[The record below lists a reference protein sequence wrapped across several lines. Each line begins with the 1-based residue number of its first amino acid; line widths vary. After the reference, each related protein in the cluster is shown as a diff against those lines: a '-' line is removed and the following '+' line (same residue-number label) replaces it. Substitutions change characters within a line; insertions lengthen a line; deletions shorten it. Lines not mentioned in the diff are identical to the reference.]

1 MKSLK
6 EFIKES
12 IESSYTNAKFFDL
25 NLSKFKK
32 SAGKVIAAANKD
44 GLYLESTESGYKIKI
59 YKTSKVSSL
68 IHALNSI
75 IEVNKSNKELFSDIE
90 SLTNELQEIIEFTA
104 FKEDDGDSTDA
115 ENGEEGEEE

>member
-1 MKSLK
+1 M
-6 EFIKES
+6 
-12 IESSYTNAKFFDL
+12 
-25 NLSKFKK
+25 SKFKK

-75 IEVNKSNKELFSDIE
+75 IEVNKENKELFSDIE
-90 SLTNELQEIIEFTA
+90 SLTNTLQEIIEFTA
-104 FKEDDGDSTDA
+104 FKEDDGDSDDT
-115 ENGEEGEEE
+115 EEDGEEE